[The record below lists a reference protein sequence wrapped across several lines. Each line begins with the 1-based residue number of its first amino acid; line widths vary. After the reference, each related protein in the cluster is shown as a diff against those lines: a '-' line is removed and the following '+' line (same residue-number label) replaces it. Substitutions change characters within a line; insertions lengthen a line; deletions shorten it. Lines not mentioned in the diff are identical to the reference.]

1 MDYYMLTTTDNPYS
15 PVTHYD
21 EWLAWDMRY
30 YNSNS
35 LLARVV
41 RTSSELSDSDQELAI
56 QEAID
61 KIVTEN
67 VSGEHTK
74 VRADSQA
81 VSTLESG
88 SSTDLTR
95 DRAA

>member
-1 MDYYMLTTTDNPYS
+1 MDVYMLTTTDNPYS

-21 EWLAWDMRY
+21 AWLAWDMQR

-41 RTSSELSDSDQELAI
+41 RTSSELSDADQIQAI

-61 KIVTEN
+61 EIVREN
-67 VSGEHTK
+67 VSGMHAKIKAGTLSLGVDDVEESEVNTET
-74 VRADSQA
+74 QA
-81 VSTLESG
+81 
-88 SSTDLTR
+88 
-95 DRAA
+95 A